1 MSYSNCGD
9 FFQQVAV
16 PLTYTIKDAAERL
29 GVSKRWLQKFLRNH
43 PADKDGIPFY
53 VPIGNRKRLT
63 ERDLERILETNRN
76 VEKEKLVSAH
86 TVVRPDWSQH
96 RVHEDSGMQP
106 ERPLSDR
113 LARALV
119 LLKK

>member
-1 MSYSNCGD
+1 
-9 FFQQVAV
+9 V

-29 GVSKRWLQKFLRNH
+29 GVSKRWLQKFLRKH
-43 PADKDGIPFY
+43 PADKDGVPFY
-53 VPIGNRKRLT
+53 VPFGNRKRLT
-63 ERDLERILETNRN
+63 ERDLERILEMNRN
-76 VEKEKLVSAH
+76 SEKEKLLSAY
-86 TVVRPDWSQH
+86 TIVPPDWSH
-96 RVHEDSGMQP
+96 SRVYEDSGMTP